1 MSMTHKK
8 IIETANAPAAIGP
21 YSQAVSV
28 DGWVFLSGQIPID
41 PATAKIVSDD
51 IARQTEQVMNNIKAV
66 VEKAGGTMQNIVKT
80 TIYLKDMDDFA
91 KVNEIYKRYFP
102 SEPPARATVQVSRLP
117 KDVGIEIDAIAIIKE

>member
-1 MSMTHKK
+1 MHKK

-28 DGWVFLSGQIPID
+28 DGWVFLSGQIPLD
-41 PATAKIVSDD
+41 PSTGKIISED

-66 VEKAGGTMQNIVKT
+66 VEKVGGTMQHIVKT

-91 KVNEIYKRYFP
+91 KVNETYKKYFP

-117 KDVGIEIDAIAIIKE
+117 KDVSVEIDAIVFVKGA

>member
-1 MSMTHKK
+1 MHKK

-41 PATAKIVSDD
+41 PATAKIVSED

-66 VEKAGGTMQNIVKT
+66 VEKVGGTMQHIVKT

-117 KDVGIEIDAIAIIKE
+117 KDVGIEIDAIVFVKGA